1 MLYWGVGAQQLQYS
15 LSDCGISVFPGPP
28 WELSSVWL
36 RPWLEAASTRHSIH
50 GSGFLLAWQFFLL
63 LLLFFFDCGQSRM
76 QPSLQGPLPTT
87 ADGWKPHKNSSE
99 LSPFAYH
106 YNPNRKYASALPRQ
120 KKRKK
125 EGKKNPYLKVFL
137 YKWPLLWERN
147 VVIFVPLMCQNDG
160 QQRDVSRAACFK
172 SVSS

>member
-1 MLYWGVGAQQLQYS
+1 
-15 LSDCGISVFPGPP
+15 
-28 WELSSVWL
+28 
-36 RPWLEAASTRHSIH
+36 
-50 GSGFLLAWQFFLL
+50 
-63 LLLFFFDCGQSRM
+63 M

-120 KKRKK
+120 KERKK
-125 EGKKNPYLKVFL
+125 EKSISESVFIQMAL
-137 YKWPLLWERN
+137 VKLLERN
-147 VVIFVPLMCQNDG
+147 VVTFVPLMCQNDG